1 MERRIARAL
10 CALISIIAVFTTR
23 AADAPQPLVLLKS
36 GDYASLDHQLN
47 ALQAEY
53 ETGRATEDQL
63 YTGLRQLYED
73 STANERGR
81 PLLGRA

>member
-63 YTGLRQLYED
+63 YTGFRCARHPAPK
-73 STANERGR
+73 STA
-81 PLLGRA
+81 